1 MTAKVDKAAPERSQ
15 AMRDPTRVLACDGMR
30 YYFRRALAHEA
41 SRDVV
46 ARNIERGWLVYE
58 KTEADVEVYL
68 VSDQAPHRAKQL
80 TATEASVKELMAEL
94 LQAAV
99 DFDVAAWYDGA
110 RELATLWK
118 TAGRTDTDFQEALR
132 AITDTAGELTNQP
145 TLGQALRYA
154 VGQESAKRRGAVIM
168 LPRKLQ

>member
-1 MTAKVDKAAPERSQ
+1 VTGKVDRSAPERSQ
-15 AMRDPTRVLACDGMR
+15 AMRDPTRVIACDGNR
-30 YYFRRALAHEA
+30 YYFRRHLAHEA

-46 ARNIERGWLVYE
+46 ARNIERGWLVFE
-58 KTEADVEVYL
+58 KAEDDVEVYL
-68 VSDQAPHRAKQL
+68 LTEQAPHRAKQL
-80 TATEASVKELMAEL
+80 SATEASVKELMAEL

-99 DFDVAAWYDGA
+99 DFDVPAWYDGV

-118 TAGRTDTDFQEALR
+118 TAGRTDTDFQQALR

-154 VGQESAKRRGAVIM
+154 VGQESAKRRGTVIM
-168 LPRKLQ
+168 LPKRVQ